1 MAEKK
6 AQGEEKVQA
15 MLNRWVNMKRE
26 MALGELTRRPT
37 NPFEIDNL
45 GICLNWR
52 TQVMQEIAI
61 FITDIQNAAL
71 GEHKIRA
78 LNDEINRMLRE
89 KSLWEDRIRQ
99 LGGPDFKKI
108 TIRQVDSQG
117 QEIPGA
123 EGYLYY
129 GAAKDLPGVRE
140 FLQRPGA
147 NRPAKNLEILKSRV
161 NDSYYTTQED
171 EKLLNLEKK
180 IEDQTWEL
188 DPKKRR
194 VLEYEDSTL
203 NYTREANNKYLE
215 GLNCADLLNNNDAVK
230 D

>member
-1 MAEKK
+1 MADKN

-37 NPFEIDNL
+37 NPLDIDNL
-45 GICLNWR
+45 TTCLNWR
-52 TQVMQEIAI
+52 TQVMQEMAI

-71 GEHKIRA
+71 GDHKIRA

-99 LGGPDFKKI
+99 LGGPDFKKV

-140 FLQRPGA
+140 FLQRPA
-147 NRPAKNLEILKSRV
+147 PNRPAKNLEILKSRV
-161 NDSYYTTQED
+161 NENYFQTEEDSFLLELERKAE
-171 EKLLNLEKK
+171 EKMWKV
-180 IEDQTWEL
+180 DY
-188 DPKKRR
+188 KKRR
-194 VLEYEDSTL
+194 VLDYEDNTL
-203 NYTREANNKYLE
+203 QYTREANSKYLQE
-215 GLNCADLLNNNDAVK
+215 LLNK
-230 D
+230 

>member
-1 MAEKK
+1 MADKK

-37 NPFEIDNL
+37 NPFDIDSL
-45 GICLNWR
+45 KQCLSWR
-52 TQVMQEIAI
+52 TQVMQEMAI
-61 FITDIQNAAL
+61 FITDIQNGAL
-71 GEHKIRA
+71 GEHKVRA

-117 QEIPGA
+117 QEIPGI

-129 GAAKDLPGVRE
+129 GAAKELPGVRE
-140 FLQRPGA
+140 FLQRPLP
-147 NRPAKNLEILKSRV
+147 NRPAKNVEILKSRV
-161 NDSYYTTQED
+161 NEEYYTTTEND
-171 EKLLNLEKK
+171 NLLEVERAAEERN
-180 IEDQTWEL
+180 WEI

-194 VLEYEDSTL
+194 VIEYEDSTL
-203 NYTREANNKYLE
+203 QATREANEKYLQ
-215 GLNCADLLNNNDAVK
+215 GLIESSEV
-230 D
+230 

>member
-1 MAEKK
+1 MDKK

-37 NPFEIDNL
+37 NPLDIDSL
-45 GICLNWR
+45 SKCLSWR
-52 TQVMQEIAI
+52 NQVMQEMAI

-71 GEHKIRA
+71 GEHKLRA

-99 LGGPDFKKI
+99 LGGPDFKKV

-117 QEIPGA
+117 QEIPGI

-140 FLQRPGA
+140 FLQRPEP
-147 NRPAKNLEILKSRV
+147 NRPAKNIEILKSRV
-161 NDSYYTTQED
+161 NEEYFSTVED
-171 EKLLNLEKK
+171 PKLLELEAEAEGK
-180 IEDQTWEL
+180 IWSL
-188 DPKKRR
+188 DVKKRR
-194 VLEYEDSTL
+194 VLDYEDNTL
-203 NYTREANNKYLE
+203 QAVREANFKYE
-215 GLNCADLLNNNDAVK
+215 VK
-230 D
+230 V

>member
-1 MAEKK
+1 MVDKK

-37 NPFEIDNL
+37 NPYDLDNL
-45 GICLNWR
+45 NHCLSWR
-52 TQVMQEIAI
+52 TQVMQEMAI

-71 GEHKIRA
+71 GEHKLRA
-78 LNDEINRMLRE
+78 LNDEINKLLRE

-99 LGGPDFKKI
+99 LGGPDFKKV

-140 FLQRPGA
+140 FLQRPPPV
-147 NRPAKNLEILKSRV
+147 RPSKNLAILKSRV
-161 NDSYYTTQED
+161 NQDYYKTEED
-171 EKLLNLEKK
+171 EILRKCEKEAEDTYWEIDAKKKKVLN
-180 IEDQTWEL
+180 
-188 DPKKRR
+188 
-194 VLEYEDSTL
+194 YEDNTL
-203 NYTREANNKYLE
+203 RWTRDGNLQYLE
-215 GLNCADLLNNNDAVK
+215 ILKNE
-230 D
+230 